1 MGAATLVS
9 TVIFIIFPFLCYG
22 RAMTLSLLPSRARKS
37 LLSRSVRE
45 AMAVKLLSR
54 YRKYGH
60 HFYGFSRE
68 DREVRMVFEEL
79 RGGFMR
85 VRTYDR
91 ECSHVIAFIFD
102 TFLSDLL
109 SLAERPTHANN
120 RCLVFFDPR
129 LPCCNSLL
137 FLCSP
142 LRFGE
147 GVPSLPLWAGFAA
160 EENNEIGVVRAHYP
174 SFLTRCG

>member
-1 MGAATLVS
+1 MGGGTLAS
-9 TVIFIIFPFLCYG
+9 TVIFIIFPFLCF
-22 RAMTLSLLPSRARKS
+22 RARTVALFVAFARSKES
-37 LLSRSVRE
+37 PSRSVRE
-45 AMAVKLLSR
+45 AVAVKLLSR

-109 SLAERPTHANN
+109 SLA
-120 RCLVFFDPR
+120 
-129 LPCCNSLL
+129 
-137 FLCSP
+137 
-142 LRFGE
+142 
-147 GVPSLPLWAGFAA
+147 
-160 EENNEIGVVRAHYP
+160 
-174 SFLTRCG
+174 